1 MLGLSISPALS
12 TLPTPRP
19 PPPRYTPPVRVTR
32 SDISLAAR
40 LCALAGLALCAAGC
54 TRPLLSPTDQRSP
67 FDRYDAIR
75 SQFAPQALE
84 NEFGARVPNVR
95 ERLRPKE

>member
-1 MLGLSISPALS
+1 MHA
-12 TLPTPRP
+12 
-19 PPPRYTPPVRVTR
+19 TR
-32 SDISLAAR
+32 CARSFAAR
-40 LCALAGLALCAAGC
+40 ISALAGAALALCAAGC
-54 TRPLLSPTDQRSP
+54 TRPLLSPADQRSP